1 MVRPILVPMAEGA
14 AQGKAANLSGRAR
27 AIWVIAVGWWRSR
40 RLDRRLQR
48 GPRVQGGT
56 APRHRCRPLGYFFI
70 GCGVVLAIVA
80 AQILGDATHPKRWG
94 SALFWPLLA
103 VAVGDGSWLP
113 HAAVGHVVVGLTVL
127 TAMKQVGVPQF
138 AASEAS
144 QLEAS
149 ARRLGNRVL
158 LPVPVVPAPAV
169 TGGRIPERVS
179 GAGFVLASAR
189 QAPQIAPGLGC
200 AVALV
205 LTSEGDRGAAVDGGA
220 GGREWGSCVIVGLG
234 SAFSAGA
241 RGARRNLG
249 RGGAEDAIAQV
260 VATVLPVHLPRVAV
274 LAYLRGHGVV
284 NDLARECVRGV
295 SDDDARRACRLS

>member
-1 MVRPILVPMAEGA
+1 MAVAPAGSA
-14 AQGKAANLSGRAR
+14 VATRTARAR
-27 AIWVIAVGWWRSR
+27 RNR
-40 RLDRRLQR
+40 
-48 GPRVQGGT
+48 T

-70 GCGVVLAIVA
+70 GCGVVFAIVA

-249 RGGAEDAIAQV
+249 RGGAGDAIAQV
-260 VATVLPVHLPRVAV
+260 
-274 LAYLRGHGVV
+274 LADG
-284 NDLARECVRGV
+284 LARASARGGGAGLFAGAWRC
-295 SDDDARRACRLS
+295 SRSCSGMRSRRF